1 MIKSIDHIVLT
12 AQNIEQTISFYCD
25 VLGMQLETFIPPD
38 GSPAR
43 KALKFGDQKINL
55 HDAKAPY
62 VPHAKNTTTGAIDI
76 CFWSDLP
83 IQEWI
88 KRFELHN
95 IPIENGPVQKMGATG
110 PTMSIYVRDP
120 DGCLIEISNQI

>member
-12 AQNIEQTISFYCD
+12 AQNIEQTITFYCD
-25 VLGMQLETFIPPD
+25 VLGMQLESFTPPD

-43 KALKFGDQKINL
+43 KALKFGNQKINL

-62 VPHAKNTTTGAIDI
+62 VLRAKNSISGAIDI
-76 CFWSDLP
+76 CFLSNP
-83 IQEWI
+83 TIQEWI

-95 IPIENGPVQKMGATG
+95 IPIENGPVQKTGATG
-110 PTMSIYVRDP
+110 PLISIYVRDP
-120 DGCLIEISNQI
+120 DGSLIEISNQI

>member
-12 AQNIEQTISFYCD
+12 AQNIKQTISFYCD
-25 VLGMQLETFIPPD
+25 VLEIQLETFAPPD

-43 KALKFGDQKINL
+43 QALKFGNQKINL

-62 VPHAKNTTTGAIDI
+62 VPHARNPTSGAIDI
-76 CFWSDLP
+76 CFLSDLS

-95 IPIENGPVQKMGATG
+95 IPIENGPVQKTGATG
-110 PTMSIYVRDP
+110 PLMSIYVRDP
-120 DGCLIEISNQI
+120 DGSLIEISNQI